1 MKKSLYYT
9 IEIIVTIIY
18 SFLWHYITLNNAPM
32 GWDSGSGD
40 GSFGLMFWMGIIIYC
55 IMLAILMIF
64 GKKRIE
70 NWKWYDF
77 IITLVI
83 AAICM
88 VAGLY
93 IMVHIFI

>member
-1 MKKSLYYT
+1 MKKSLFYI

-40 GSFGLMFWMGIIIYC
+40 GTFELLFWMGIIIYC

-64 GKKRIE
+64 GKKRVDA
-70 NWKWYDF
+70 WKWYEY
-77 IITLVI
+77 IITLVV

-88 VAGLY
+88 VAGLC
-93 IMVHIFI
+93 IMVHIFK